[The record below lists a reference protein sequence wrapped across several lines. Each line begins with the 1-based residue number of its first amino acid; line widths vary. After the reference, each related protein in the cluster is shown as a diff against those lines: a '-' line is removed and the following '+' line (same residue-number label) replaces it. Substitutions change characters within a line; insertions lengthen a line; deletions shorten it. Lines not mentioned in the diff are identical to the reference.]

1 MSDRL
6 PKGWVETPI
15 KKISHI
21 VYGKG
26 LPQKKLII
34 YSIRL
39 MEKNYSRIKKRILTS
54 ASQEFYESLIY

>member
-6 PKGWVETPI
+6 PKGWGETPI
-15 KKISHI
+15 KKTPHM

-34 YSIRL
+34 YFIRL
-39 MEKNYSRIKKRILTS
+39 MVKKLFENKEMDTNKHISGVL
-54 ASQEFYESLIY
+54 